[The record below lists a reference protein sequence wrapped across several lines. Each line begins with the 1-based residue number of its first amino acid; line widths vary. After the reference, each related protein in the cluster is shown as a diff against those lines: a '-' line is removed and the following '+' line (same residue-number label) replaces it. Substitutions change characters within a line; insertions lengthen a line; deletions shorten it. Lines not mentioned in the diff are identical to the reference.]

1 MPPLDH
7 CCTASSPLHIAIIG
21 SGSAAFAAALEASE
35 RGARVTLIESRPRI
49 GGSCVNVGCV
59 PSKIMIRAAQIA
71 HEQQHPPFSGIASCE
86 PAIDRERLAAQIR
99 QRVDELREAKY
110 EKHLQDQPAI
120 RLLHGRASFIDTSRL
135 RVASGNDEGD
145 DQIITFDRALI
156 ATGASPVIPD
166 IPGLADSPFWTST
179 EALFATE
186 TPQRLIVIGSS
197 VIALELAQAWQR
209 LGASV
214 SLLARNRLLKSMDPE
229 MGTELKRIL
238 EGEGMEIIEHAGI
251 ESVRHDAT
259 GFTVITRHGEISGD
273 RLLVATGRRPATEA
287 LNLQSVGVETSPRGG
302 ILVNDRLQT
311 SVENI
316 HAAGDCCELPQYVY
330 VAAAAGTR
338 AAINMT
344 GGEARLDLSILPAVI
359 FTDPQIATVG
369 LDERQAAAAGI
380 DSESRLLP
388 MTQVPRALANFDSRG
403 FIKLIAERKTGRLI
417 GARIL
422 AGQGG
427 EIIQTAAIAL
437 RAGMSVD
444 DLAGE
449 FFPYLTMAEGLKLC
463 AQTFSKD
470 VSRLSCCA
478 G

>member
-7 CCTASSPLHIAIIG
+7 CCNTSSPLHIAIIG

-71 HEQQHPPFSGIASCE
+71 HDQAQHPFPGIAAHQ
-86 PAIDRERLAAQIR
+86 PAIDRGQLVAQIR
-99 QRVDELREAKY
+99 QRVDELRNAKY
-110 EKHLQDQPAI
+110 EKQLQDQPDI
-120 RLLHGRASFIDTSRL
+120 HLMHGRASFIDAHRL
-135 RVASGNDEGD
+135 RVIPGDDGGD
-145 DQIITFDRALI
+145 DQIVAFDRVLI

-166 IPGLADSPFWTST
+166 IPGLAGSPFWTST

-209 LGASV
+209 LGAKV

-229 MGTELKRIL
+229 LGSALKRLL
-238 EGEGMEIIEHAGI
+238 EDEGMEIIEQAGI
-251 ESVRHDAT
+251 ESVRHDAA

-273 RLLVATGRRPATEA
+273 RLLVATGRRPDTEA
-287 LNLQSVGVETSPRGG
+287 LNLQAIGVETSKRGG
-302 ILVNDRLQT
+302 ILVDDRLQT
-311 SVENI
+311 SVEHI

-344 GGEARLDLSILPAVI
+344 GGDARLDLSILPAVI
-359 FTDPQIATVG
+359 FTDPQIAAVG
-369 LDERQAAAAGI
+369 LDERQAADAGV

-388 MTQVPRALANFDSRG
+388 MSQVPRALANFDPRG
-403 FIKLIAERKTGRLI
+403 FIKLIAERETGRLI

-422 AGQGG
+422 AAQAG
-427 EIIQTAAIAL
+427 EIIQTAAIAI
-437 RAGMSVD
+437 RAGMSID

-463 AQTFSKD
+463 AQTFRKD